1 MEGRCRRCG
10 EKLSL
15 LQRLQGQDFC
25 SAEHRVEFQRE
36 QEQMALA
43 RLQQTASSLKRA
55 TSTKAA
61 PAFTT
66 GARKAQPSPVLYEL
80 DEPVE
85 EIARVQPERLAI
97 AAPRTE
103 ADRNDRQDAPAPAA
117 ALPPRGDPPDGGFV
131 SGGYCKGQFA
141 VCASEFGECG
151 FAAATPA
158 APALSVALR
167 QDEERGQTTRMEPIR
182 AEAVRGDVETL
193 LVSRIAP
200 ILALVASGK
209 PRSRL
214 TVQPFN
220 WAQVHRWLEQG
231 PAPAGLVKG
240 RAPLTRVWE
249 PQPRAPEPGETSAT
263 ISPGASC
270 WLRPS
275 ARCAPAQEGGQ
286 VQIPPPGAARWNAA
300 VALRSETREE
310 TNAPAP
316 VLPLRQGPVASRSAL
331 SPVLATE
338 LHGIALP
345 RAAQWE
351 AAVALVHAIPAE
363 TNALAPAPPPW
374 QRTANGPAAFRSD
387 LSPVLATELHGI
399 ALPLAARW
407 DAAVA
412 LVLAIPE
419 ETNAPVPLRT
429 RRRGPVGGP
438 EASRSDQSP
447 GLATEQRRIALP
459 RAIDWDAAVA
469 LVAATPEESNVPAP
483 VPPRRQ
489 EPAGGRATPRPG
501 LAPRLAIRCPAS
513 LGTPTPDLEPIT
525 AGMRPCAIVPWFAVE
540 AARPRKSGEGVAASA
555 IWPPMSASLP
565 ALPAAISNPRPRMGG
580 KTPWF
585 PVEAA
590 APAMYATEARFPGE
604 PFSRQAVIGSSGLA

>member
-345 RAAQWE
+345 
-351 AAVALVHAIPAE
+351 
-363 TNALAPAPPPW
+363 
-374 QRTANGPAAFRSD
+374 
-387 LSPVLATELHGI
+387 
-399 ALPLAARW
+399 LAARW